1 MVVISVAL
9 LTKQGK
15 ILLARQ
21 FVEISRL
28 QLEDFLGNFVKLV
41 DKSLQHTFVEN
52 ESVRYVFQ
60 PLDDVYLVL
69 LTTKTSNIV
78 EDLETLRLAQKV
90 VQLYC
95 TFGVDEATIFKNSFE
110 LIWAFDDVISMG
122 YRESV
127 SLSQVQEYAGME
139 STEERIHKEK
149 LKVQM
154 QEAKE
159 LAKRRMKEIDKQ
171 RATEVRSNTG
181 FGPTPEDSAPPPQPR
196 SVISE
201 PARVESELPTTVAA
215 EVPAPAV
222 RGAKAPTK
230 GMSLTS
236 KGKRATDFS

>member
-9 LTKQGK
+9 LSKQGR
-15 ILLARQ
+15 ILVARQ

-28 QLEDFLGNFVKLV
+28 QLEEFLGTFVKLV

-52 ESVRYVFQ
+52 DSVRYVFQ
-60 PLDDVYLVL
+60 PLDEVYLVL

-95 TFGVDEATIFKNSFE
+95 TFGVDEASVFKNSFE
-110 LIWAFDDVISMG
+110 LVWAFDDVISMG

-127 SLSQVQEYAGME
+127 SLPQVQEYAAME
-139 STEERIHKEK
+139 STEERIHKER

-159 LAKRRMKEIDKQ
+159 IAKRRQKEIDKQ
-171 RATEVRSNTG
+171 RAAEARSTSG
-181 FGPTPEDSAPPPQPR
+181 FGPSAEEVSPPLPKVLVPEALAVSDP
-196 SVISE
+196 
-201 PARVESELPTTVAA
+201 
-215 EVPAPAV
+215 VPVQQAVMVKGVKAPA
-222 RGAKAPTK
+222 K
-230 GMSLTS
+230 GMSLAS
-236 KGKRATDFS
+236 KGRRGADFN

>member
-9 LTKQGK
+9 LSKQGR
-15 ILLARQ
+15 ILVARQ

-28 QLEDFLGNFVKLV
+28 QLEEFLGTFVKLV

-52 ESVRYVFQ
+52 DSVRYVFQ
-60 PLDDVYLVL
+60 PLDEVYLVL

-78 EDLETLRLAQKV
+78 DDLETLRLTQKV

-95 TFGVDEATIFKNSFE
+95 AFGVDEASVFKNSFE
-110 LIWAFDDVISMG
+110 LVWAFDDVISMG

-127 SLSQVQEYAGME
+127 SLPQVQEYAAMK

-159 LAKRRMKEIDKQ
+159 IAKRRQKEIDKQ
-171 RATEVRSNTG
+171 RAAESRSTSG
-181 FGPTPEDSAPPPQPR
+181 FGPSAEEVSPPQPKVLVPE
-196 SVISE
+196 SLVT
-201 PARVESELPTTVAA
+201 SEL
-215 EVPAPAV
+215 APMQQAPV
-222 RGAKAPTK
+222 VKGAKAPLK
-230 GMSLTS
+230 GMSLAS
-236 KGKRATDFS
+236 KGRRGGDFN

>member
-60 PLDDVYLVL
+60 PLDEVYLLL

-78 EDLETLRLAQKV
+78 EDLETLRLMQKV

-110 LIWAFDDVISMG
+110 LIWAFDDVISTG

-127 SLSQVQEYAGME
+127 SLSQVQEYAAME

-149 LKVQM
+149 VKLQM

-159 LAKRRMKEIDKQ
+159 LAKRRQKEIDKQ
-171 RATEVRSNTG
+171 RATEVRNTTG
-181 FGPTPEDSAPPPQPR
+181 FGPTPEETAPMPQPR
-196 SVISE
+196 APISE
-201 PARVESELPTTVAA
+201 PARTEVEA
-215 EVPAPAV
+215 PAPVSAPV
-222 RGAKAPTK
+222 RGAKAPSK

-236 KGKRATDFS
+236 KGRRGADFS